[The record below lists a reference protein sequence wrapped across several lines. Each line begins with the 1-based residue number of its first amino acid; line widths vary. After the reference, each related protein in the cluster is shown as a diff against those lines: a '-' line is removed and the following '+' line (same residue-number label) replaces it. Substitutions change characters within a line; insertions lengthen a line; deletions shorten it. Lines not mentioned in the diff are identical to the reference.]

1 MSAPRELLQ
10 QLLERRDLSQA
21 QAEELLTQLTDLQ
34 TPPAMAGAML
44 AALSTKGLVPDEVR
58 GLAQAMRRLARR
70 PNLPPN
76 LRSID
81 IVGTGGD
88 ASGSFNISTGT
99 ALLTAACGVPV
110 VKHGNRSVSSRCGS
124 ADVLEAL
131 GLRVPLDADAA
142 GTCLAATRFTFLFAP
157 YYHPAT
163 RAIAP
168 VRAALAVRTVFNI
181 LGPLCNPAQP
191 PLHLV
196 GAFSLE
202 VARLVAE
209 TFAGLPIE
217 RTFVVH
223 GAAGWDE
230 PTPIGPFNVFDV
242 RPGRVEVSVRA
253 PADYGLTTCVPAD
266 LAGGDAVCNARALKA
281 VLYGEDRGAHRDC
294 LLLGTAL
301 ALEVAG
307 EVRGPRE
314 GIARAAAAIDG
325 GAARRLLEALPQQ
338 RTPARAAEAPAAVGA
353 PEGSR

>member
-1 MSAPRELLQ
+1 VSAPRELLQ
-10 QLLERRDLSQA
+10 QLLERRDLSQS
-21 QAEELLTQLTDLQ
+21 QAEGLLAHLTDPQL
-34 TPPAMAGAML
+34 PPAMAGALL
-44 AALSTKGLVPDEVR
+44 AALSGKGLAAAEVR

-70 PNLPPN
+70 PELPPG

-99 ALLTAACGVPV
+99 ALLTAACGLPV

-131 GLRVPLDADAA
+131 GLSVPLDAAAA
-142 GTCLAATRFTFLFAP
+142 GACLAATRFTYLFAP
-157 YYHPAT
+157 HYHPAT
-163 RAIAP
+163 ARVAP
-168 VRAALAVRTVFNI
+168 IRAALGVRTVFNI
-181 LGPLCNPAQP
+181 LGPLVNPAEP

-202 VARLVAE
+202 VARLMAE
-209 TFAGLPIE
+209 AFQGLPIE

-230 PTPIGPFNVFDV
+230 PTPIGPFTLFDV
-242 RPGRVEVSVRA
+242 RPGSVAVGVRS
-253 PADYGLTTCVPAD
+253 PVDYGLPPCSAAD
-266 LAGGDAVCNARALKA
+266 LAGGDAAHNARALAA
-281 VLYGEDRGAHRDC
+281 VLRGEDRGAHRDC

-307 EVRGPRE
+307 LVREPRE
-314 GIARAAAAIDG
+314 GVARAAAAIDEG
-325 GAARRLLEALPQQ
+325 HAARLLESLP
-338 RTPARAAEAPAAVGA
+338 RRPAASA
-353 PEGSR
+353 SRKGLASGESAT

>member
-1 MSAPRELLQ
+1 MSRARELLQ
-10 QLLERRDLSQA
+10 KLLERRDLSSA
-21 QAEELLTQLTDLQ
+21 EAEELLAQLTD
-34 TPPAMAGAML
+34 TRTAPAMAGAML
-44 AALSTKGLVPDEVR
+44 AALSTKGVVAQEVR

-70 PNLPPN
+70 PNLPGE
-76 LRSID
+76 LRAID

-99 ALLTAACGVPV
+99 ALLTAACGLPV

-131 GLRVPLDADAA
+131 GLAVPLDADGAA
-142 GTCLAATRFTFLFAP
+142 ACFAATRFTYLFAP
-157 YYHPAT
+157 HYHPAT
-163 RAIAP
+163 AGVGP
-168 VRAALAVRTVFNI
+168 VRAALGVRTVFNI
-181 LGPLCNPAQP
+181 LGPLVNPAQP

-202 VARLVAE
+202 IAQLVAD

-230 PTPIGPFNVFDV
+230 PTPIGEFTLFDV
-242 RPGRVEVSVRA
+242 RPGSVEKSVRA
-253 PADYGLTTCVPAD
+253 PEDYGLRRCAAAE
-266 LAGGDAVCNARALKA
+266 LAGGDAAYNAAALRR

-307 EVRGPRE
+307 EVDEPHA

-338 RTPARAAEAPAAVGA
+338 GRKAP
-353 PEGSR
+353 

>member
-1 MSAPRELLQ
+1 MSAARELLQ
-10 QLLERRDLSQA
+10 QLLERRDLSQS
-21 QAEELLTQLTDLQ
+21 QAESLLAHLTDPQL
-34 TPPAMAGAML
+34 PPAMAGGLL
-44 AALSTKGLVPDEVR
+44 AALSAKGLAAPEVR

-70 PNLPPN
+70 PELPAN

-99 ALLTAACGVPV
+99 ALLTAACGLPV

-131 GLRVPLDADAA
+131 GLGVPLDAAEA
-142 GTCLAATRFTFLFAP
+142 GACLAATRFTYLFAP
-157 YYHPAT
+157 HYHPAT
-163 RAIAP
+163 ARVTPI
-168 VRAALAVRTVFNI
+168 RAALGVRTVFNI
-181 LGPLCNPAQP
+181 LGPLVNPAEP

-202 VARLVAE
+202 VSRLIAE
-209 TFAGLPIE
+209 AFQGLPIE

-230 PTPIGPFNVFDV
+230 PTPIGPFTLFDV
-242 RPGRVEVSVRA
+242 RPGSVAVSVRSA
-253 PADYGLTTCVPAD
+253 AEYGLPPCSAAD
-266 LAGGDAVCNARALKA
+266 LAGGDAAHNARALTA
-281 VLYGEDRGAHRDC
+281 VLRGEERGAHRDC

-307 EVRGPRE
+307 LVRDPRE
-314 GIARAAAAIDG
+314 GVARAVAAIDG
-325 GAARRLLEALPQQ
+325 GAAGRLLESLPQQ
-338 RTPARAAEAPAAVGA
+338 RSLAAAARSARAPREPAQ
-353 PEGSR
+353 